1 MGMTRFKGDPICHQH
16 DISDSFY
23 IIVKGS
29 AIVTVDVKKKTDK
42 GNEEKVEHEKKE
54 MKHKEKEDDDDK
66 EEEARPEQLEVA
78 RIETLGFFGE
88 GALLTGG
95 AQSFRNATVIVSSEK
110 CQLLRLFQSKFQT
123 FVKTSDLFSVSMMKS
138 FQDTQN
144 ERNKSNSNAISK
156 ERSRKGLDVVTATN
170 VTDSITD
177 SATDSVTNSVT
188 DSELVKVDDVNE
200 TVNEGKDVDQKVDD
214 EVDDG
219 KEEKKEKEEK
229 EGVPKTS
236 IIPIANDFSIASPPP
251 PPSPLNLN
259 GASKSERSLF
269 S

>member
-1 MGMTRFKGDPICHQH
+1 M
-16 DISDSFY
+16 
-23 IIVKGS
+23 
-29 AIVTVDVKKKTDK
+29 
-42 GNEEKVEHEKKE
+42 KVSIN
-54 MKHKEKEDDDDK
+54 EKEN
-66 EEEARPEQLEVA
+66 EREWRTVVLISITPFS
-78 RIETLGFFGE
+78 FFNVINIFDLFYTYSFSYYKIYFFRSTSNFFLP

-123 FVKTSDLFSVSMMKS
+123 FIKTSDLFSVSMMKS

-170 VTDSITD
+170 VTDSVTD

-188 DSELVKVDDVNE
+188 DSETKNELVKVDDVNE

-214 EVDDG
+214 E

-251 PPSPLNLN
+251 PPPPLNLN
-259 GASKSERSLF
+259 GTSKSERSLF

>member
-1 MGMTRFKGDPICHQH
+1 
-16 DISDSFY
+16 
-23 IIVKGS
+23 
-29 AIVTVDVKKKTDK
+29 
-42 GNEEKVEHEKKE
+42 
-54 MKHKEKEDDDDK
+54 
-66 EEEARPEQLEVA
+66 
-78 RIETLGFFGE
+78 
-88 GALLTGG
+88 
-95 AQSFRNATVIVSSEK
+95 
-110 CQLLRLFQSKFQT
+110 
-123 FVKTSDLFSVSMMKS
+123 MMKS

-170 VTDSITD
+170 VTDSVTD
-177 SATDSVTNSVT
+177 SATDPVT
-188 DSELVKVDDVNE
+188 DSETKNELVKVDDVNE
-200 TVNEGKDVDQKVDD
+200 TVNEGKDVDEKVDD
-214 EVDDG
+214 EKEE

-251 PPSPLNLN
+251 PPPLNLN

>member
-1 MGMTRFKGDPICHQH
+1 MISFTHTLSLIIKYTFFVLHQ
-16 DISDSFY
+16 I
-23 IIVKGS
+23 
-29 AIVTVDVKKKTDK
+29 
-42 GNEEKVEHEKKE
+42 
-54 MKHKEKEDDDDK
+54 
-66 EEEARPEQLEVA
+66 
-78 RIETLGFFGE
+78 FFLP

-170 VTDSITD
+170 VTDSVTDSATDPVTD
-177 SATDSVTNSVT
+177 SATDSETKN
-188 DSELVKVDDVNE
+188 ELIKVDDVNE

-214 EVDDG
+214 E

-229 EGVPKTS
+229 EESEGVPKTS

-251 PPSPLNLN
+251 PLNLN